1 MGEEEE
7 QPRSEKHSLP
17 AAASPQEKHVI
28 QDDEAAVTPA
38 PAPVPV
44 PIPSEEDELQVLLNQ
59 KQVERYINGG
69 LSRHSFPPGFLW
81 GAATSAYQIEGA
93 YAHAGKS
100 LSYWDSVTLNT
111 PGRIKGGANGCVA
124 IDHYNRFQEDVALMK
139 RLGIDTYRFSISWC
153 RILPGGKL
161 SAGVNQEGINFYNDL
176 INLLL
181 SQKIKPCVT
190 IFHWDLP
197 QCLDDEY
204 GGFLS
209 PRIIDDFAAYAQ
221 VCFSEFG
228 DRVDTWIT
236 INEPRSYAIK
246 KYLLDTFSPTGEP
259 TQIPVDELPLPYRDF
274 IRTHHSE
281 ISPDGA
287 GTVPYVYAHNLL
299 LAHAK
304 AVQIYRQHFQAKQQ
318 GQIGISNTSFWY
330 EPLTKTK
337 EDIDAAS
344 RAIDFNWG
352 WFMEPLVRGD
362 YPDVM
367 KLKVGDRLPK
377 FNDKESTMVRGSFDF
392 IGVNYYTT
400 YWAKHKPTPEGTVP
414 SHTIDQ
420 EVEELC
426 EWQDQNGKK
435 VKIGK
440 RVGEGWLV
448 HVPRGILGLL
458 KHIKTT
464 YGNPVIYITE
474 NGCEEENNPKL
485 TVSQALHDKDRIDY
499 LVKHLAY
506 LRLAIEED
514 VRVMGYY
521 VWSLFDN
528 FEWMEGYTMRFG
540 LYLVDFLND
549 LKRYPKDSAIWYAN
563 FLNKRRLPGPKRQAD
578 QEILPNNN
586 KKTKDSIESARPAF
600 TI

>member
-1 MGEEEE
+1 MGEEE
-7 QPRSEKHSLP
+7 QQRSENQTLP
-17 AAASPQEKHVI
+17 AVPSPHQPNVI
-28 QDDEAAVTPA
+28 NNAEAAVTPV
-38 PAPVPV
+38 PVPV
-44 PIPSEEDELQVLLNQ
+44 PVPSEEDKLQVLLNER
-59 KQVERYINGG
+59 QVERYINGG

-124 IDHYNRFQEDVALMK
+124 IDHYNRFREDVALMK

-161 SAGVNQEGINFYNDL
+161 SAGVNQQGINFYNDL
-176 INLLL
+176 INLLI

-236 INEPRSYAIK
+236 INEPRSYAVK
-246 KYLLDTFSPTGEP
+246 KYLLDTCPPIPTPGQP
-259 TQIPVDELPLPYRDF
+259 PLPVDKLPLPYREF
-274 IRTHHSE
+274 IRTHQSD

-287 GTVPYVYAHNLL
+287 GTVPYAYAHNLIL
-299 LAHAK
+299 SHAK

-318 GQIGISNTSFWY
+318 GQIGISNTTFWY
-330 EPLTKTK
+330 EPFTNSK

-362 YPDVM
+362 YPEVM
-367 KLKVGDRLPK
+367 KQRVGNRLPK
-377 FNDKESTMVRGSFDF
+377 FEEKESTMVKGSFDF
-392 IGVNYYTT
+392 IGMNYYTT
-400 YWAKHKPTPEGTVP
+400 YWAKHKPTPKGTLP
-414 SHTIDQ
+414 SHTTDQ
-420 EVEELC
+420 EVEELY
-426 EWQDQNGKK
+426 EREDPKGNK

-440 RVGEGWLV
+440 RVGEGWLF
-448 HVPRGILGLL
+448 HVPRGIFGLL
-458 KHIKTT
+458 KHTKTK
-464 YGNPVIYITE
+464 YGNPIIYITE
-474 NGCEEENNPKL
+474 NGCEEESNPKL
-485 TVSQALHDKDRIDY
+485 TVSQALHDNIRIDY

-506 LRLAIEED
+506 LKLAIEDD
-514 VRVMGYY
+514 VRVKGYY

-528 FEWMEGYTMRFG
+528 FEWMEGFTMRFG
-540 LYLVDFLND
+540 LYFVDFLND

-563 FLNKRRLPGPKRQAD
+563 FLNKRPFPGPKRQAD
-578 QEILPNNN
+578 DQILQDNN
-586 KKTKDSIESARPAF
+586 KKNKRF
-600 TI
+600 N